1 MDHDYSMPHD
11 VRYDDTDARHCPPN
25 CPALRI
31 EMPYECCE
39 HCSHPMHPQMPQGG
53 HPSPCYHC
61 EMLWLAMCLAAQV

>member
-25 CPALRI
+25 CPALR
-31 EMPYECCE
+31 
-39 HCSHPMHPQMPQGG
+39 QGG